1 MNIVTAITLAVAAS
15 VLFAFG
21 TSIQHSS
28 VGRRI
33 TDDDPSSRAIG
44 PRRLWALLRERRW
57 LGGLGLI
64 LIGAAMHITALTLAP
79 VTVVQ
84 PVGILAVVWSVLLAA
99 KLHGYRTTKM
109 IWFSV
114 ALTVAGIVAFTALAS
129 LHASNDTRVE
139 PESIL
144 LACLAVY
151 GTAGALALIVK
162 LGPDWLYCMGWASAG
177 AILYGLSSG
186 QLKTLTELIT
196 RIGFLHDSLFWIG
209 LASLIPAYAFGGW
222 LIQQAFAA
230 GPAEVVVGSMTTID
244 PFVAVLFGIL
254 VLGEG
259 NGISWPIGLAMIIAG
274 ATSIGGVVL
283 LSRHHPDSGNASM
296 LTGHSIIT
304 AEAGA

>member
-1 MNIVTAITLAVAAS
+1 MNIATAITLAVAAS
-15 VLFAFG
+15 VLFALG
-21 TSIQHSS
+21 TSIQHRS

-33 TDDDPSSRAIG
+33 ADDLAGSRAIG
-44 PRRLWALLRERRW
+44 LGRLWALLRDRRW
-57 LGGLGLI
+57 LGGLGFI
-64 LIGAAMHITALTLAP
+64 LVGAAMHITALTLAP

-84 PVGILAVVWSVLLAA
+84 PVGVLAVVWSVLLAA
-99 KLHGYRTTKM
+99 KLHGYRTTTI

-129 LHASNDTRVE
+129 RHASNDTRVE

-144 LACLAVY
+144 LACVAVY

-162 LGPDWLYCMGWASAG
+162 LGPGWWHCLGWASTG

-196 RIGFLHDSLFWIG
+196 QPGFLHDSFFWIC

-230 GPAEVVVGSMTTID
+230 GPAEVVVGSMTTVD
-244 PFVAVLFGIL
+244 PVVAVLFGIL

-259 NGISWPIGLAMIIAG
+259 NGVSWPIGLAMIIAG
-274 ATSIGGVVL
+274 ATSIAGVVL
-283 LSRHHPDSGNASM
+283 LSRHHPDSDNASM
-296 LTGHSIIT
+296 LRRQSL
-304 AEAGA
+304 APAQVGA